1 MTEEYLDILDERG
14 EKIGQQRSYIDA
26 HKEGL
31 IHKIAHVWILNSK
44 KELLIQKRS
53 HDRSAHPDY
62 WDISVA
68 GHVSAGQTS
77 LEAAQRETEEELGLV
92 FPLEAFKYLFTTEEH
107 IVLNQGTYINNEF
120 QDVFLV
126 RSDVTS
132 SDIKL
137 SDGEVAEVKW
147 VSVEEFNTWIGK
159 EEYKLVPHDEEHR
172 RLLAHIS
179 EI

>member
-62 WDISVA
+62 WDISV
-68 GHVSAGQTS
+68 
-77 LEAAQRETEEELGLV
+77 
-92 FPLEAFKYLFTTEEH
+92 
-107 IVLNQGTYINNEF
+107 
-120 QDVFLV
+120 
-126 RSDVTS
+126 
-132 SDIKL
+132 
-137 SDGEVAEVKW
+137 
-147 VSVEEFNTWIGK
+147 
-159 EEYKLVPHDEEHR
+159 
-172 RLLAHIS
+172 
-179 EI
+179 